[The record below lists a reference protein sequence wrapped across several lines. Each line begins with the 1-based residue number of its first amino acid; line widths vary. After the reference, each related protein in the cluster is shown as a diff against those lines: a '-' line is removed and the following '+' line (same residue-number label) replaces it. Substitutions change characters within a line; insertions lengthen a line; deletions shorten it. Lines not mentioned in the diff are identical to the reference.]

1 MSLLSLERASREIS
15 GNVATALSY
24 ADAARA
30 VMRTLIQ
37 LVECDT
43 INMGTLDI
51 ETEEGFHFALGGFL
65 MPPER
70 CALLPHFKG
79 EHPML
84 KFARKHGRQPAL
96 RFADLITRR
105 ELEELGIYRECYRG
119 YTHSMLSFGI
129 DSPPGLHIS
138 FVLSR
143 SMGEF
148 SEADRQHLNI
158 LQPLVSASLGGI
170 VAQSAL
176 EETRQRRCPVGIVHG
191 SGAFVHTLDGYA
203 VDLLARYFPGG
214 SRHRLA
220 EPILR
225 AMFAS
230 PGQVL
235 TLVELKN
242 TMRLC
247 AYWDQHK
254 NDGWMLRLWEEAGT
268 LPASKLSRFR
278 LTGRQVEVLQWLAK
292 GKTNVEI
299 SLILGISPRTVQKH
313 LEHIY
318 RQLGVETRLGAI
330 AACKEL

>member
-1 MSLLSLERASREIS
+1 MSLLSLERAAREIAE
-15 GNVATALSY
+15 NVSTAPSY

-30 VMRTLIQ
+30 VMQTLIQ
-37 LVECDT
+37 VVECDT

-70 CALLPHFKG
+70 RALLPHFKG

-84 KFARKHGRQPAL
+84 NFARQHGTQPAL
-96 RFADLITRR
+96 RFTDLTTRR

-143 SMGEF
+143 GMGEF
-148 SEADRQHLNI
+148 SDADRQHLNI
-158 LQPLVSASLGGI
+158 LQPLVSASLARI

-191 SGAFVHTLDGYA
+191 SGEFVHTLDAYA
-203 VDLLARYFPGG
+203 ADLLGRHFPRG

-220 EPILR
+220 EPILS
-225 AMFAS
+225 AISAS

-242 TMRLC
+242 AGRLC
-247 AYWDQHK
+247 AYWDRRR
-254 NDGWMLRLWEEAGT
+254 NGWMLRLWEEFGT

-278 LTGRQVEVLQWLAK
+278 LTGRQVEVLQWIAK
-292 GKTNVEI
+292 GKTNVEVA
-299 SLILGISPRTVQKH
+299 LILGISPRTVQKH

-318 RQLGVETRLGAI
+318 RQLGVETRLGAV